1 MLRNR
6 EDEGNDNREQETA
19 SPMEVDHGSTS
30 QSKVEEA
37 LPLDSSLGVEDRSG
51 DRDNIIVDS
60 MYSGDMCV

>member
-6 EDEGNDNREQETA
+6 EDEGNDNREQETV
-19 SPMEVDHGSTS
+19 STMEVEHGSIS
-30 QSKVEEA
+30 RSKVEGV

-60 MYSGDMCV
+60 MYSGDMCM